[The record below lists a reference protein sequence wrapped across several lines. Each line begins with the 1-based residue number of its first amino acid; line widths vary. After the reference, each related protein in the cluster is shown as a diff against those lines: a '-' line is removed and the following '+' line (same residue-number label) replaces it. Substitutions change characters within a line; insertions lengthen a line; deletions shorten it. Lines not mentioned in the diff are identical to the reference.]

1 MMEGVVDLY
10 LPETNIDPYSAPALK
25 WLGAFLR
32 HRPEFDILHCTYHK
46 GLYEVALAD
55 GRPRIVTVHSDGY
68 RWLHE
73 VKSPDR
79 TVIISDWQ
87 GAMLPE
93 WIRGPKREKIV
104 NGIEVEGFAKP
115 SGWAGYKEAY
125 RSSFTYPRR
134 DGQEPVV
141 ALWVGRLHKTK
152 GLETLRAI
160 AERWL
165 PGAPNRHL
173 AIVGQA
179 HDEAVNVQMR
189 KWMGQVERVSWIE
202 YIEPEQMP
210 WAYAAADI
218 YLHTAPCEGF
228 GLTVA
233 EAQASGLPVV
243 ALEAPGVN
251 EIVVHGETGSLSP
264 LGGAEVDRLVGS
276 LDYLAGDKRLRRRM
290 GRAGQK
296 RARELFTAE
305 RMGNEY
311 LELYRWV
318 ASHSRGA

>member
-1 MMEGVVDLY
+1 
-10 LPETNIDPYSAPALK
+10 
-25 WLGAFLR
+25 
-32 HRPEFDILHCTYHK
+32 
-46 GLYEVALAD
+46 
-55 GRPRIVTVHSDGY
+55 
-68 RWLHE
+68 
-73 VKSPDR
+73 
-79 TVIISDWQ
+79 
-87 GAMLPE
+87 
-93 WIRGPKREKIV
+93 
-104 NGIEVEGFAKP
+104 
-115 SGWAGYKEAY
+115 
-125 RSSFTYPRR
+125 
-134 DGQEPVV
+134 
-141 ALWVGRLHKTK
+141 
-152 GLETLRAI
+152 
-160 AERWL
+160 
-165 PGAPNRHL
+165 
-173 AIVGQA
+173 
-179 HDEAVNVQMR
+179 
-189 KWMGQVERVSWIE
+189 
-202 YIEPEQMP
+202 MP